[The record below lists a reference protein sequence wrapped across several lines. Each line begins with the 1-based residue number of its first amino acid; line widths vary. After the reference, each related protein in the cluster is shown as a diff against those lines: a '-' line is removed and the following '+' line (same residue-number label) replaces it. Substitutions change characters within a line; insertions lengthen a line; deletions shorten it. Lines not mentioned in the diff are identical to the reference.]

1 MKPIR
6 VGLFMAAC
14 AVTPAFAQTVHDI
27 DARQQAVVE
36 AWEKTPLSIRRI
48 LFESEK
54 APMYGAYNERPTNK
68 FRAGEPLITYIE
80 PVGYTWKP
88 VADNKFQFGVVV
100 DFSVKTA
107 SGEILGGQ
115 DGLLHSNIVDRERLQ
130 EFMLNTT
137 INLNGFKP
145 GDYVL
150 TLTIHDANDPSRV
163 TKTDQ
168 HFTIVG

>member
-14 AVTPAFAQTVHDI
+14 ALTPAFAQTVHDI
-27 DARQQAVVE
+27 DVRQQAVLE
-36 AWEKTPLSIRRI
+36 AWAKTPLSVRRI
-48 LFESEK
+48 LFVTEK
-54 APMYGAYNERPTNK
+54 APMYGAYSERKTNK
-68 FRAGEPLITYIE
+68 FRAGEPLISYME

-88 VADNKFQFGVVV
+88 VADNQFQFGVVV
-100 DFSVKTA
+100 DFSVKTVG
-107 SGEILGGQ
+107 GEVLGGQ
-115 DGLLHSNIVDRERLQ
+115 DGLLHYNVVDRDRLQ

-145 GDYVL
+145 GDYIL
-150 TLTIHDANDPSRV
+150 TLTIHDVNDPTRT

-168 HFTIVG
+168 PFTIVG